1 MVFYVLEALG
11 AYYYAGNYFSTA
23 AGVQGSLVAGRLGGY
38 IWCSSALELLGLQ
51 CGTAFMSH
59 NLCLEF

>member
-23 AGVQGSLVAGRLGGY
+23 AGVQGSLVAGRGGGG
-38 IWCSSALELLGLQ
+38 IFGA
-51 CGTAFMSH
+51 AVP
-59 NLCLEF
+59 